1 MAKKRRRISSS
12 SEDEGEKTGARVWKK
27 VSEGKASLKRGKVS
41 EGIVSTKGAFS
52 IDCTFIEMKS

>member
-27 VSEGKASLKRGKVS
+27 VPLSSES
-41 EGIVSTKGAFS
+41 EDDVQMRQRLLSELN
-52 IDCTFIEMKS
+52 FIYSKK